1 MTHSQRRINQEPVG
15 GTLLCKSSNSLQ
27 TPGPTG
33 SSTTSSNNIFSSH
46 ATTLHKKTAGCVIT
60 APPAALECA
69 LHKQTWSRATQSA
82 CGTILGWMIQIGGRM
97 LLQQI
102 AKIQIHPS
110 GAIFFRQFWRD
121 FTDCWSWSLPS
132 SPTTAENTFKW
143 LISNQNATNKFQCV
157 TSLKRSKGYF

>member
-1 MTHSQRRINQEPVG
+1 MTHSQRRLNHEPVG
-15 GTLLCKSSNSLQ
+15 GTLLCRACHLTVFKLLVQ
-27 TPGPTG
+27 LAPPRPPP
-33 SSTTSSNNIFSSH
+33 TTSSHLMQRHVTKNKLGVS
-46 ATTLHKKTAGCVIT
+46 
-60 APPAALECA
+60 ALECA

-82 CGTILGWMIQIGGRM
+82 CRTILGWMIQIGGRM

-102 AKIQIHPS
+102 AKIQIHRS

-121 FTDCWSWSLPS
+121 FTDSWSWSLPS

-157 TSLKRSKGYF
+157 TSLKRTKGYF